1 MKKIKKILA
10 KVVACTMIF
19 AVAFAGISLIK
30 GKEAKAAVTKTTI
43 TSVKWEFDVSGLTT
57 ETQIVWN
64 DGSQNVPIDVDGDG
78 AYSVTVN
85 YSLAEGIQN
94 MGYFPQVADSP
105 VEATVTK
112 VTVNGT
118 YVFTTYNKVLKL
130 ASDWENG
137 TANIW
142 GFIYGDNVDT
152 DIMTSASAKFM
163 YNATTELIEFYADPD
178 AVEETPNEDDE
189 TGDGET
195 GDGDVAEIALYIG
208 GVEADY
214 VEVNGDG
221 VYTIAF
227 QGAALS
233 AGQWG
238 TMYIKQKGDAPTFEG
253 KGVKFLQIQLNGED
267 YEIPSL
273 WTQISSK
280 GVTDTLIVDASFYNQ
295 WAADKDTMNIGD
307 KTGLDL
313 ADLQVTQA
321 MIQFEIGDAE
331 DAEEETTPADTTEET
346 TTANDNPGAGS
357 SSSHT
362 TAYAL
367 IIVGA
372 VAACAAVVLA
382 GRKKVEER

>member
-30 GKEAKAAVTKTTI
+30 GKKASAAVTKTAIGTI
-43 TSVKWEFDVSGLTT
+43 KWEFSVTGLTD
-57 ETQIVWN
+57 EESLEWN
-64 DGSQNVPIDVDGDG
+64 GTSIPVDGDG
-78 AYSVTVN
+78 TYYVTDN
-85 YSLAEGIQN
+85 YRGADGIKN
-94 MGYFPQVADSP
+94 MGYFTKVDGSP
-105 VEATVTK
+105 VEAEITK
-112 VTVNGT
+112 ITVNGT
-118 YVFTTYNKVLKL
+118 YEFTTYSQTLQIGVEG
-130 ASDWENG
+130 SNG
-137 TANIW
+137 APNIW
-142 GFIYGDNVDT
+142 WYNWSYSVTDT
-152 DIMTSASAKFM
+152 DIMTTTDAKFM
-163 YNATTELIEFYADPD
+163 YNATTDLIEFYAEPNNT
-178 AVEETPNEDDE
+178 ETTTEDGE
-189 TGDGET
+189 SVPGDGE
-195 GDGDVAEIALYIG
+195 VAEIALYIG
-208 GVEADY
+208 GEEADS

-221 VYTIAF
+221 VYTITF

-280 GVTDTLIVDASFYNQ
+280 GVTDTLIVDAAFYNQ
-295 WAADKDTMNIGD
+295 WAPDKDTMNIGD

-331 DAEEETTPADTTEET
+331 DAEEETTPTETTPTET

-372 VAACAAVVLA
+372 VAACAAVVWA
-382 GRKKVEER
+382 GKKKVEER